1 MSTLFFR
8 AILLSLAAL
17 ASAFPTIILAAD
29 SIPADS
35 APAELIVANRHIV
48 TFRATIGSI
57 TPKTRVADVQARI
70 KKLNESDL
78 EQAVTAKSIIF
89 NGKPAYTIEL
99 GSKHILG
106 IASED
111 LDAATS
117 ESLDEVKNHALTEL
131 NAARLAYL
139 ELKQTDIVLKK
150 IGYMVSATFVLIIAW
165 YLLILLHRKVHRL
178 FSNVIKRQNT
188 IAKQLGIS
196 SFAMRSGQK
205 ALTACYSIMIG
216 IIVYLWVTF
225 ELKQFSYTSP
235 WADQLVNWLL
245 NLLAG
250 FMQGIASA
258 IPGLFA
264 AVIIF
269 LFARL
274 AVRGLHRLLASIEQG
289 TVKLPGIYPETV
301 PATRSIFT
309 TLIWLFALTVAYPY
323 LPGSGSDAF
332 KGISLFAG
340 LLVTLG
346 SSGIASQW
354 MSGIVLVYSRALQ
367 PGDMIRTG
375 DNEGVVI
382 SLGLLSTKIRT
393 ATGELVTIPSSAI
406 VGGSIRN
413 FTRLGEGTG
422 THISTSVTIGYDAP
436 WRQVHAMLLE
446 AAKRT
451 EGLRNDP
458 SPFVL
463 QRSLNDF
470 YVEYELVGRIDTP
483 LDRPFIMTSLNGNV
497 QDVFNEFGVQIM
509 SPHFVAQPKQPVV
522 VEKNNWFAAPTFSDK
537 SSATGEGQN

>member
-1 MSTLFFR
+1 MKNIFFR

-17 ASAFPTIILAAD
+17 VAAFPAIILAAD

-35 APAELIVANRHIV
+35 APADLIVANRHIV
-48 TFRATIGSI
+48 TFRATVGSI
-57 TPKTRVADVQARI
+57 TPKTRVTDVQARI

-89 NGKPAYTIEL
+89 NGKPGYTIEL

-111 LDAATS
+111 LDGATN

-139 ELKQTDIVLKK
+139 ELKKTDIVLKK
-150 IGYMVSATFVLIIAW
+150 IGYMVSATFVLMIVW
-165 YLLILLHRKVHRL
+165 YLLVRL
-178 FSNVIKRQNT
+178 NRRLRALFTHAIQHQNT
-188 IAKQLGIS
+188 VAKELGIS
-196 SFAMRSGQK
+196 AFAMRSGQK
-205 ALTACYSIMIG
+205 ALTACYSIIIG
-216 IIVYLWVTF
+216 IIIYLWFTF

-245 NLLAG
+245 NLLIG

-274 AVRGLHRLLASIEQG
+274 TVRGLHRLLASIEQG
-289 TVKLPGIYPETV
+289 TVKVPGIYPETV

-406 VGGSIRN
+406 VSGSIRN
-413 FTRLGEGTG
+413 FTRPGDGTG
-422 THISTSVTIGYDAP
+422 TQISTVVTIGYDAP

-451 EGLRNDP
+451 QGLRDDP

-463 QRSLNDF
+463 QRALNDF
-470 YVEYELVGRIDTP
+470 YVEYELVARIDDP
-483 LDRPFIMTSLNGNV
+483 LERPFILTRLNGNV

-509 SPHFVAQPKQPVV
+509 SPHFVAQPERPVV
-522 VEKNNWFAAPTFSDK
+522 IQKYNWFAAPASSDK
-537 SSATGEGQN
+537 SSATGEGQK